1 MRRVIR
7 VGMADFKVCS
17 PPNLISTLGLGSCL
31 GVVLY
36 DSDKQICGLAHV
48 MLPDSRRV
56 LNIDNR
62 MKFADTCL
70 HDMYNE
76 MLKRGAK
83 KERMVAK
90 IAGGAK
96 MFSFE
101 SSNEF
106 LNIGE
111 QNQNAVKE
119 KIAEWSIPITAE
131 DIGRDY
137 SRSITF
143 DPANGELHIRA
154 VGKGEYII

>member
-1 MRRVIR
+1 MRRIIR

-56 LNIDNR
+56 LKIDNR
-62 MKFADTCL
+62 MKFVDTCL
-70 HDMYNE
+70 HDMYTE
-76 MLKRGAK
+76 MLKRGARR
-83 KERMVAK
+83 EQMVAK

-96 MFSFE
+96 MFSFD

-131 DIGRDY
+131 DIGMDY